1 MREIAEQRKQG
12 GAAAGAGGAGA
23 GARTG
28 GAGSGTVMTNN
39 PIAGTSPVATD
50 GKPKPA
56 AGTASS
62 AV

>member
-1 MREIAEQRKQG
+1 MRDIAEQRKQG

-28 GAGSGTVMTNN
+28 PVMTEN